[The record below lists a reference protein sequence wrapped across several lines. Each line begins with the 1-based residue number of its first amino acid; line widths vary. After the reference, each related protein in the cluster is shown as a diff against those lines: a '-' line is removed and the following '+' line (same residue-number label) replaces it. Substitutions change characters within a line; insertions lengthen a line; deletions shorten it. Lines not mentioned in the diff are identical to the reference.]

1 MKNTTKIFTS
11 SASNEW
17 ETPQDL
23 FDRLN
28 NKYKFTLDVAS
39 TDENAKCKKHFTI
52 NDNGLEKSWS
62 GEIVFCNPPYGREIG
77 KWVKKAYEESKN
89 GTKIVMLIPARVD
102 TKWFHEYLYNKEEEN
117 IKIEFIKGRLK
128 FINKTLPNYRE
139 DGNFKASPA
148 VFPSMLVYFNL

>member
-23 FDRLN
+23 FDKLN

-52 NDNGLEKSWS
+52 EDNGLEKSWC

-77 KWVKKAYEESKN
+77 KWVKKS
-89 GTKIVMLIPARVD
+89 L
-102 TKWFHEYLYNKEEEN
+102 
-117 IKIEFIKGRLK
+117 
-128 FINKTLPNYRE
+128 
-139 DGNFKASPA
+139 
-148 VFPSMLVYFNL
+148 